1 LVKKTDYFS
10 LQMKS
15 MIKDY
20 FNNSAAQFASFFTTE
35 SNLSEK
41 DLKEIQKLI
50 GEQIKTKNKEK

>member
-1 LVKKTDYFS
+1 
-10 LQMKS
+10 

-41 DLKEIQKLI
+41 DLKELQKLI